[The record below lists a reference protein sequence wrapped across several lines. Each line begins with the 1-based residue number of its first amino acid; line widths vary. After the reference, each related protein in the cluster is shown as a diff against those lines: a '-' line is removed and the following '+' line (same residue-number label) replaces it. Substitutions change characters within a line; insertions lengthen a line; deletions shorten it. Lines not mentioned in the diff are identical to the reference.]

1 MVLYLLANS
10 LPKFALVGTGAWL
23 FLLVNLFKVPF
34 SLRLGLITADSL
46 RMNFLLIIPMLPG
59 ALLRPVILRCL
70 NQSVFETV
78 ALLFTVLAATRP
90 LW

>member
-34 SLRLGLITADSL
+34 SLHLGLITTDSL

-59 ALLRPVILRCL
+59 VLLGPVILKRL
-70 NQSVFETV
+70 NQSVFKIV
-78 ALLFTVLAATRP
+78 ALLFTVLAAIR
-90 LW
+90 LLL

>member
-59 ALLRPVILRCL
+59 VLLGPVILKRL
-70 NQSVFETV
+70 NQSVFKIV
-78 ALLFTVLAATRP
+78 ALLFTVLAAIR
-90 LW
+90 LLL